1 MVETVLTRVGMSA
14 LCCTPLHG
22 AFSPYS
28 WSICAEGGMARRF
41 YHRALEGDVPKISNA
56 AHLRERAVNFRRL
69 AKDYDEA
76 GQRPV
81 SDKLTE
87 VAVDFDAQAAKLE
100 SNKAS
105 GVSAKRIRGLLGSR
119 RPSSIVPVSSKV

>member
-1 MVETVLTRVGMSA
+1 
-14 LCCTPLHG
+14 
-22 AFSPYS
+22 
-28 WSICAEGGMARRF
+28 MARRF
-41 YHRALEGDVPKISNA
+41 YHRALEGHVPEINNA

-69 AKDYDEA
+69 AKNYDEA

-105 GVSAKRIRGLLGSR
+105 GVSATRMRGLLVSR
-119 RPSSIVPVSSKV
+119 QTSKIVPVNR